1 MEKISLPVFKAFV
14 GINRVLGHGLLWK
27 ITFAQIE
34 EKY

>member
-14 GINRVLGHGLLWK
+14 GINRALGHGLLWK